1 MGLAA
6 DLTPSTA
13 QMEAKVAAVSRRS
26 ALDLDIHASCSALV
40 EELTEPPNAVGLVQ
54 DILAGLDAGQ
64 GTASDAL
71 SRVADLLID
80 PSCTVSVAAQFKP
93 VLLELLARV
102 LKRIDASNGAH
113 AQATIQTTH
122 AFALLISIFPEI
134 HE

>member
-122 AFALLISIFPEI
+122 AFALLVSIFPET